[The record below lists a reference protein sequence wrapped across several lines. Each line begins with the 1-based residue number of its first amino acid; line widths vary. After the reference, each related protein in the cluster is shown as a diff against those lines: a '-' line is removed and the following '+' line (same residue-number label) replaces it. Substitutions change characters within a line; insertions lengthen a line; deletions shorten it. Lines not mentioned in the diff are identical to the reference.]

1 MTVSRAPIRHRAVPW
16 LLAGTLMAAA
26 YTVVIA
32 ATGGFS
38 LEVAGVRL
46 RSHSWMRPAV
56 LAGTGALVLA
66 FLTRARLRI
75 LWAQASR
82 AGQATR
88 FAAALAMAATAWTLA
103 AGILFGTYANGGS
116 DSYGYVGQARLLTQG
131 KLTDTVPMSA
141 DYVWPDVE
149 VTLTP
154 LGFTVGKSRGVIAPV
169 YPPGLALLLAPFAGW
184 WETGVYLVVPAFG
197 ALLVWLTYRLGCSI
211 GDPAAGAIAAVLLSV
226 SPTFLYQL
234 VQPMSDVPAAA
245 CWLAALL
252 LGVRGTMPATAL
264 SGAACSVAILIRPNL
279 APLAGLVAA
288 AATFST
294 TEIRL
299 RRLLLFAVALA
310 PGLIVL
316 GWIQH
321 VRYGSPLAS
330 GYGTF
335 SDGFD
340 TRNIVPNLA
349 RYPRWL
355 TETHTWFIW
364 LSLAAPLW
372 ILRRVRRRMVAWAA
386 VAFAMATWAAYLP
399 YTYFQA
405 HEWFYTRFLL
415 LAIAVMLLLA
425 SGVALSLV
433 RRLPE
438 GWRLAATLLLVSVLG
453 GVSLSTARTHRAFD
467 IRTQERKYPL
477 AGQFVRDQLPETAFV
492 LALQHSGSIRYYANR
507 PTLRW
512 DLLSPAHLDQVLTIL
527 RAQGYEPFLV
537 VDAGEY
543 ENFRQKFLATDQRA
557 VRQLTLLAIMGDA
570 RVFAFK

>member
-1 MTVSRAPIRHRAVPW
+1 MTAPRTPARQRVVPW
-16 LLAGTLMAAA
+16 LLAATLIAAGYA
-26 YTVVIA
+26 VVIA
-32 ATGGFS
+32 ATGGFNI
-38 LEVAGVRL
+38 EVSGVRL
-46 RSHSWMRPAV
+46 RSRSWLRPAL
-56 LAGTGALVLA
+56 LAGTGAAVLA
-66 FLTRARLRI
+66 LVTRARI
-75 LWAQASR
+75 AVLWAHASR
-82 AGQATR
+82 AGQTTR
-88 FAAALAMAATAWTLA
+88 FAAALATAATAWTLV

-116 DSYGYVGQARLLTQG
+116 DSYGYVGQARLLAQG

-169 YPPGLALLLAPFAGW
+169 YPPGLALLLAPFVDW

-197 ALLVWLTYRLGCSI
+197 ALLVWLTYRLGRSI
-211 GDPAAGAIAAVLLSV
+211 GDPAAGAIAAVLVSV

-245 CWLAALL
+245 CWLAALM
-252 LGVRGTMPATAL
+252 LGIPGTMSAAAL
-264 SGAACSVAILIRPNL
+264 SGAVCSLAILIRPNL
-279 APLAGLVAA
+279 APLAGLIGAA
-288 AATFST
+288 AIFSN
-294 TEIRL
+294 TELRL
-299 RRLLLFAVALA
+299 RRLLLFAGALA
-310 PGLIVL
+310 PGLVVL
-316 GWIQH
+316 GWIQN

-335 SDGFD
+335 SDVFD

-355 TETHTWFIW
+355 KETHTWFIW
-364 LSLAAPLW
+364 LSLAAPVW
-372 ILRRVRRRMVAWAA
+372 ILHRARRPIVAWAA
-386 VAFAMATWAAYLP
+386 VALATATWAAYLP

-415 LAIAVMLLLA
+415 LAIAVMLLFA
-425 SGVALSLV
+425 SAVALSLV

-438 GWRLAATLLLVSVLG
+438 GWRLGATLLLMGVLG
-453 GVSLSTARTHRAFD
+453 GVLLSTARTHRAFD
-467 IRTQERKYPL
+467 IRNQERKYPL
-477 AGQFVRDQLPETAFV
+477 AGAFVRDQLPETAFV

-537 VDAGEY
+537 VDGGEY
-543 ENFRQKFLATDQRA
+543 ENFRKKFLATDQRA
-557 VRQLTLLAIMGDA
+557 VQRLTPLAIMGDA
-570 RVFAFK
+570 RVFAFE